1 MDGNDAPYFGKLC
14 AAIANGCGVARRG
27 RGYTGPVM
35 KPRILTTEPT
45 ESEIQHAAFLLW
57 EEQGRPADRDLE
69 IWLAAK
75 ERLKHSLHLHPADA
89 QRAKNAHLLPRTQ
102 RAAIAG
108 VR

>member
-1 MDGNDAPYFGKLC
+1 M
-14 AAIANGCGVARRG
+14 
-27 RGYTGPVM
+27 T
-35 KPRILTTEPT
+35 PRILTPGPT

-57 EEQGRPADRDLE
+57 EEQGRPANRDLE

-75 ERLKHSLHLHPADA
+75 ERLKHSLHPHPVDA
-89 QRAKNAHLLPRTQ
+89 LRAKNAHLLPRTK

>member
-1 MDGNDAPYFGKLC
+1 
-14 AAIANGCGVARRG
+14 
-27 RGYTGPVM
+27 M
-35 KPRILTTEPT
+35 KIWLSFLMLISIFFYYSCKPEVQVNVKTTEPS

-57 EEQGRPADRDLE
+57 EERGRPANRDLE